1 MLRQYYWFCNSYSA
15 NRQSA
20 TKKKKILQKLLTVA
34 ANSPCFPNERRMP
47 RSANNISRYV
57 AHTAL
62 PILAELA
69 YNFGTTDR
77 KQKKG
82 IKKRWRPPKTTK

>member
-1 MLRQYYWFCNSYSA
+1 
-15 NRQSA
+15 
-20 TKKKKILQKLLTVA
+20 
-34 ANSPCFPNERRMP
+34 MP